1 MYRKRIAYGQSAFF
15 LQIVQK
21 RIFREDTYARKSKLK
36 HILFA
41 FLLTKSYLCS
51 QQYYFPEKLN
61 YMRMKKFT
69 LMIIAA
75 LMAVTANAQKLERAQ
90 LARPMQNRVSMT
102 ASPMQSKVNSVT
114 RPMQGK
120 TQSVETI
127 KQIKKARKAAAVSS
141 IDDLTG
147 TWMQIYYS
155 GFDEAILSTII
166 EITKTE
172 GSENSITITGWW
184 GSWTEPIE
192 AKVDIAAGTVTIDPQ
207 LLYEYEGDSPAE
219 LINVTTEGAALI
231 GTIEEDGSIS
241 FEDEWAAH
249 IIGGEQSYEY
259 AQFTMLVRPNGKMNY
274 VNGEE
279 TYSNDVYIEQDEEFV
294 YIYNFAD
301 LGRMID
307 LELIPDKTVSVPEGQ
322 VMYSYSGDS
331 YILYGVE
338 GGYVGSLTATWTE
351 TEIAFDMPW
360 TGFVDDENSENY
372 GDNFGLN
379 SLCTITLT
387 DGSVFDDGQP
397 EEVAATPATPTDLT
411 YEMTQWGPR
420 IQFNVPLQD
429 VDGNK
434 LRQDRLYYQIYYMKD
449 GTVYAYRLKAGEDAY
464 TKLESDLEEILYYFT
479 DYWDIFSY
487 GVDQGKRVYLY
498 GTDGWEKVGVKSIYQ
513 GGGETHVSGI
523 IWYNIA
529 DGTVTVEEDT
539 TGISQVNAAQQNGG
553 KAFNLAGQQVKQGYK
568 GIVIKDGKKF
578 MVK

>member
-1 MYRKRIAYGQSAFF
+1 
-15 LQIVQK
+15 
-21 RIFREDTYARKSKLK
+21 
-36 HILFA
+36 
-41 FLLTKSYLCS
+41 
-51 QQYYFPEKLN
+51 
-61 YMRMKKFT
+61 MKKFT

-90 LARPMQNRVSMT
+90 LARPMQNWVSMT

-127 KQIKKARKAAAVSS
+127 KQLKKAHKAHKGASVSS

-155 GFDEAILSTII
+155 DFDEAILSTVM

-172 GSENSITITGWW
+172 GSENSITINGWW
-184 GSWTEPIE
+184 LSGVEPIE
-192 AKVDIAAGTVTIDPQ
+192 ATVDLSEGTIMINPQ
-207 LLYEYEGDSPAE
+207 LLYDDPSLE
-219 LINVTTEGAALI
+219 LVNASSETEDAAI
-231 GTIEEDGSIS
+231 VGTIEEDGSIF
-241 FEDEWAAH
+241 FEDIWAV
-249 IIGGEQSYEY
+249 IGKTEEGEDDPYDY
-259 AQFTMLVRPNGKMNY
+259 GFYTMLVRPNGKMNY

-301 LGRMID
+301 FGRMID
-307 LELIPDKTVSVPEGQ
+307 LELIPDKTVSVPDGQ

-360 TGFVDDENSENY
+360 TGFIDDENSENY
-372 GDNFGLN
+372 SDNFGLN

-449 GTVYAYRLKAGEDAY
+449 GTVYAYTLKAGEDAY
-464 TKLESDLEEILYYFT
+464 KMLESDLEEILYYFT

-498 GTDGWEKVGVKSIYQ
+498 GADGWEKVGVKSIYQ
-513 GGGETHVSGI
+513 GGDEIHVSGI

-539 TGISQVNAAQQNGG
+539 SGISQVNAAQQNGG
-553 KAFNLAGQQVKQGYK
+553 KAFNLGGQQVKQGYK

>member
-1 MYRKRIAYGQSAFF
+1 
-15 LQIVQK
+15 
-21 RIFREDTYARKSKLK
+21 
-36 HILFA
+36 
-41 FLLTKSYLCS
+41 
-51 QQYYFPEKLN
+51 
-61 YMRMKKFT
+61 MRMKKFT
-69 LMIIAA
+69 LMIVAA

-231 GTIEEDGSIS
+231 GTIEEDGSIT

-274 VNGEE
+274 MNNGIQ
-279 TYSNDVYIEQDEEFV
+279 SADVYIEQDIEEETVYVYNFGDYGRAIELTMNSDKTIEV
-294 YIYNFAD
+294 SSDQIVYVSSNGDFYIYGLNETAD
-301 LGRMID
+301 KLID
-307 LELIPDKTVSVPEGQ
+307 
-322 VMYSYSGDS
+322 
-331 YILYGVE
+331 
-338 GGYVGSLTATWTE
+338 LTATGTE
-351 TEIAFDMPW
+351 TTITFDQAW
-360 TGFVDDENSENY
+360 TGYADSGYWLGINS
-372 GDNFGLN
+372 D
-379 SLCTITLT
+379 CIITLT
-387 DGSVFDDGQP
+387 DGSTFVYPAEIED
-397 EEVAATPATPTDLT
+397 VAATPATPTDLE
-411 YEMTQWGPR
+411 YEVTPKYGPR
-420 IQFNVPLQD
+420 ILFNVPLQD

-434 LRQDRLYYQIYYMKD
+434 LRKDRFFYQIYYMKD
-449 GTVYAYRLKAGEDAY
+449 GTASAYTLKAGEDAY
-464 TKLESDLEEILYYFT
+464 TELESDMELIPYDFT
-479 DYWDIFSY
+479 DGWDIFTEKEA
-487 GVDQGKRVYLY
+487 KRVYLY

-513 GGGETHVSGI
+513 GGGETHESEIV
-523 IWYNIA
+523 WYDIV
-529 DGTVTVEEDT
+529 D
-539 TGISQVNAAQQNGG
+539 TGISQVNTTQQNGG

>member
-1 MYRKRIAYGQSAFF
+1 
-15 LQIVQK
+15 
-21 RIFREDTYARKSKLK
+21 
-36 HILFA
+36 
-41 FLLTKSYLCS
+41 
-51 QQYYFPEKLN
+51 
-61 YMRMKKFT
+61 MKKFT

-207 LLYEYEGDSPAE
+207 LLYEYEGDDPAE

-231 GTIEEDGSIS
+231 GTIEEDGSIT

-259 AQFTMLVRPNGKMNY
+259 ALFTMLVRPNGKMNY
-274 VNGEE
+274 MNSISGKNSV
-279 TYSNDVYIEQDEEFV
+279 DVYIVQDLEEEKVYVYNFGNYGQTIELNINSDKTFEVPSDQFLFYYDEE
-294 YIYNFAD
+294 
-301 LGRMID
+301 LGDCYLYGLNETATGLVNHITATGTETSISFD
-307 LELIPDKTVSVPEGQ
+307 QTWTA
-322 VMYSYSGDS
+322 YSYSG
-331 YILYGVE
+331 YIV
-338 GGYVGSLTATWTE
+338 GGQN
-351 TEIAFDMPW
+351 
-360 TGFVDDENSENY
+360 TG
-372 GDNFGLN
+372 
-379 SLCTITLT
+379 CTITLT
-387 DGSVFDDGQP
+387 DGSTYVYPAEIED
-397 EEVAATPATPTDLT
+397 VAATPATPTDLEYDVHPT
-411 YEMTQWGPR
+411 YGPR
-420 IQFNVPLQD
+420 IFVEVPLID

-434 LRQDRLYYQIYYMKD
+434 LRKDRLFYQIYYMKD
-449 GTVYAYRLKAGEDAY
+449 GTASAY
-464 TKLESDLEEILYYFT
+464 TLLASAYEKLDSDMDLIPYNFT
-479 DYWDIFSY
+479 DDWDIYTEDDS
-487 GVDQGKRVYLY
+487 KKVYLY

-513 GGGETHVSGI
+513 GGGETHESEIV
-523 IWYNIA
+523 WYDIV
-529 DGTVTVEEDT
+529 D
-539 TGISQVNAAQQNGG
+539 TGISQVNAALQNGG

-578 MVK
+578 VIK

>member
-1 MYRKRIAYGQSAFF
+1 
-15 LQIVQK
+15 
-21 RIFREDTYARKSKLK
+21 
-36 HILFA
+36 
-41 FLLTKSYLCS
+41 
-51 QQYYFPEKLN
+51 
-61 YMRMKKFT
+61 MKKFT

-155 GFDEAILSTII
+155 YFDDAILSTVM

-172 GSENSITITGWW
+172 GSRNMITIKGWW

-192 AKVDIAAGTVTIDPQ
+192 ATVDLDAGTVTIDPQ
-207 LLYEYEGDSPAE
+207 LLYEYEGDDPAE
-219 LINVTTEGAALI
+219 LINATTEGAALI

-259 AQFTMLVRPNGKMNY
+259 ALFTMLVRPNGKMNY
-274 VNGEE
+274 MNGGKA
-279 TYSNDVYIEQDEEFV
+279 YSNDVYIEQEADGYV
-294 YIYNFAD
+294 YVYNFAD
-301 LGRMID
+301 FGWMVEF
-307 LELIPDKTVSVPEGQ
+307 ELNSDNTVTAPSDQ
-322 VMYSYSGDS
+322 VIYSYSGDS

-338 GGYVGSLTATWTE
+338 GGYVVSLTATWTE

-360 TGFVDDENSENY
+360 TGFVDDRNSENY

-387 DGSVFDDGQP
+387 DDFVFDDGQP
-397 EEVAATPATPTDLT
+397 EDVAATPATPTDLT

-420 IQFNVPLQD
+420 ILFDVPRVD

-434 LRQDRLYYQIYYMKD
+434 LRKDKQFYQIYYMKD
-449 GTVYAYRLKAGEDAY
+449 GTASAYTLKAGEDAY
-464 TKLESDLEEILYYFT
+464 TELESDMEEIPYNFT
-479 DYWDIFSY
+479 DGWDIFTDRES
-487 GVDQGKRVYLY
+487 KKVYLY

-539 TGISQVNAAQQNGG
+539 TGINHVNASQKNGG

-578 MVK
+578 VIK

>member
-1 MYRKRIAYGQSAFF
+1 
-15 LQIVQK
+15 
-21 RIFREDTYARKSKLK
+21 
-36 HILFA
+36 
-41 FLLTKSYLCS
+41 
-51 QQYYFPEKLN
+51 
-61 YMRMKKFT
+61 MKKFT

-155 GFDEAILSTII
+155 YFDEAILSTVM

-172 GSENSITITGWW
+172 GRENSITINGWL
-184 GSWTEPIE
+184 GNLIEKPEPIE
-192 AKVDIAAGTVTIDPQ
+192 ATVDIAAGTVTIDPQ
-207 LLYEYEGDSPAE
+207 LIYDGGVSAE
-219 LINVTTEGAALI
+219 LVNVDSETEGAPLV
-231 GTIEEDGSIS
+231 GTIEEDGSIT
-241 FEDEWAAH
+241 FEEGWAVFV
-249 IIGGEQSYEY
+249 GEDPYEY
-259 AQFTMLVRPNGKMNY
+259 ALFTMLVRPNGKMNY

-279 TYSNDVYIEQDEEFV
+279 TYSNDVYIEQDEDGYV
-294 YIYNFAD
+294 YVYNFAD
-301 LGRMID
+301 LGWMVEF
-307 LELIPDKTVSVPEGQ
+307 ELNSDNTVIVPSYQ
-322 VMYSYSGDS
+322 VISSYSGDN

-360 TGFVDDENSENY
+360 TGFIDDENSENY

-420 IQFNVPLQD
+420 ILFDVPRVD

-434 LRQDRLYYQIYYMKD
+434 LRKDKQYYQIYYMID
-449 GTVYAYRLKAGEDAY
+449 GTAYAYTLKAGKNAY
-464 TKLESDLEEILYYFT
+464 IYLESDMELIPYNFT
-479 DYWDIFSY
+479 DDFD
-487 GVDQGKRVYLY
+487 VFTDHEAKKVYLY
-498 GTDGWEKVGVKSIYQ
+498 GADGWEKVGVKSIYQ
-513 GGGETHVSGI
+513 GGGETHESGI
-523 IWYNIA
+523 IWYDIA
-529 DGTVTVEEDT
+529 TGEIID
-539 TGISQVNAAQQNGG
+539 TGISQVNTTQQNGG

-578 MVK
+578 VIK